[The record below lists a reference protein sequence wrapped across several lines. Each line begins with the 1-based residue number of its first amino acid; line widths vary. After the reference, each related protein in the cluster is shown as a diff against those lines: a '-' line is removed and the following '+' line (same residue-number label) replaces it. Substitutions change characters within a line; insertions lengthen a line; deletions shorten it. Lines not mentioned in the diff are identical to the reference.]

1 MSKIKILSV
10 VGARPQFIKLAPF
23 ARAIEEWNQENDH
36 AIHHLTLHTGQHYD
50 EKMSDIFFDELGI
63 PHPDINLGVGS
74 GSHGKQTGKMLE
86 GIEEI
91 LLAEKPDWVVIFG
104 DTNSTAAAALAASKL
119 HIPVA
124 HIEAGL
130 RSFNRKMPEE
140 INRIVSDHI
149 SDLLLPPTEE
159 AMINLTREGLQER
172 SVISGDIMYDTVLH
186 NRKLSDQKSAILGDK
201 DLVPRGYAIA
211 TIHRA
216 ENTSDAKTLGD
227 ILNTLNK
234 VADEILP
241 VVFPM
246 HPRVFHLLPK
256 LLPEW
261 KASERLTI
269 LEPVGYLDMVQLV
282 AHARFALT
290 DSGGLQKEAFF
301 LNCPCITLRTETE
314 WVETVEAGANIITGP
329 VPEKILAAVRKWD
342 SAYRD
347 QAPDFEVLVRKYYGD
362 GKAAFKILDAILN
375 HK

>member
-1 MSKIKILSV
+1 M
-10 VGARPQFIKLAPF
+10 GARPQFIKLAPF
-23 ARAIEEWNQENDH
+23 ARAIEMWNHQNH
-36 AIHHLTLHTGQHYD
+36 YTLQHLTLHTGQHYD

-74 GSHGKQTGKMLE
+74 GSHGQQTGKMLE
-86 GIEEI
+86 GIENI
-91 LLAEKPDWVVIFG
+91 LLNEKPDWVVIFG
-104 DTNSTAAAALAASKL
+104 DTNSTAAAALAATKL

-140 INRIVSDHI
+140 INRVVSDHI

-159 AMINLTREGLQER
+159 AMANLIREGLEKR

-186 NRKLSDQKSAILGDK
+186 NRKLSDQKATILEDK
-201 DLVPRGYAIA
+201 QLSPRGYAIA

-227 ILNTLNK
+227 ILHTLNTIS
-234 VADEILP
+234 DEFLP
-241 VVFPM
+241 VIFPM

-256 LLPEW
+256 LLPDW
-261 KASERLTI
+261 KASENLII

-282 AHARFALT
+282 SNARFALT

-329 VPEKILAAVRKWD
+329 DPEKVLDAVKKWNTEFRKK
-342 SAYRD
+342 S
-347 QAPDFEVLVRKYYGD
+347 PDFELQVRKYYGD
-362 GKAAFKILDAILN
+362 GKASHKILNAILN